1 MLMNELQ
8 IFKSGEFGEI
18 RIVEIDGTTW
28 FVGKDVANILGYTN
42 PSKALVDH
50 VDIDDKLNNDSL
62 SSLGQRGGW
71 LINESGLYS
80 LILSSKMPSAKRF
93 KRWVTSEVLPSIR
106 KHGMYA
112 VDELLENPDIAI
124 KAFTALKEERA
135 KNRELEQKNQS
146 LEKDNAEKDK
156 KIVEMVP
163 KVRYVDLI
171 LQSKSTVCITQIA
184 QDYGMTAIQFN
195 KQLNDIGIQHK
206 VGKQWILYRKYLDQG
221 YVQSETIKID
231 RRGIPDTVMN
241 TKWTQKGRLFL
252 YNELKKHG
260 IVPVI
265 ERTMV
270 GQDMEVV
277 YHG

>member
-1 MLMNELQ
+1 
-8 IFKSGEFGEI
+8 
-18 RIVEIDGTTW
+18 
-28 FVGKDVANILGYTN
+28 
-42 PSKALVDH
+42 
-50 VDIDDKLNNDSL
+50 
-62 SSLGQRGGW
+62 
-71 LINESGLYS
+71 
-80 LILSSKMPSAKRF
+80 
-93 KRWVTSEVLPSIR
+93 
-106 KHGMYA
+106 MYA

>member
-8 IFKSGEFGEI
+8 VFKSGEFGEI
-18 RIVEIDGTTW
+18 RTVEIDGTTW
-28 FVGKDVANILGYTN
+28 FVGKDVADILGYTN

-135 KNRELEQKNQS
+135 RNRELEQKNQS

-265 ERTMV
+265 ERTMM
-270 GQDMEVV
+270 GQDMEV

>member
-1 MLMNELQ
+1 M
-8 IFKSGEFGEI
+8 
-18 RIVEIDGTTW
+18 
-28 FVGKDVANILGYTN
+28 
-42 PSKALVDH
+42 
-50 VDIDDKLNNDSL
+50 
-62 SSLGQRGGW
+62 
-71 LINESGLYS
+71 
-80 LILSSKMPSAKRF
+80 
-93 KRWVTSEVLPSIR
+93 
-106 KHGMYA
+106 
-112 VDELLENPDIAI
+112 
-124 KAFTALKEERA
+124 
-135 KNRELEQKNQS
+135 EQKNQS

-270 GQDMEVV
+270 GQDMEV

>member
-1 MLMNELQ
+1 MNELQ
-8 IFKSGEFGEI
+8 VFKSGEFGEI
-18 RIVEIDGTTW
+18 RTVEIDGTTW
-28 FVGKDVANILGYTN
+28 FVGKDVADILEYQNGSRDIN
-42 PSKALVDH
+42 RH
-50 VDIDDKLNNDSL
+50 VDEEDKRKVMIFDGNQDKETII
-62 SSLGQRGGW
+62 
-71 LINESGLYS
+71 INESGLYS

-124 KAFTALKEERA
+124 KAFTALKQERA

-270 GQDMEVV
+270 GQDMEV